1 MYLFRATNCTYYT
14 RMVLPAYL
22 RDKGFAADIKVSLL
36 TKQRSIAIGRN
47 LVVAGILRPLI
58 SNLTPQS
65 MPDVFK
71 EHVNQ
76 LINDARAG
84 FIGVTDTLDDKAKPV
99 REIIQFIPTRPTKLA
114 HNSATYD
121 NYPLPTNWAFSNN
134 SSSKKQT
141 NSVANVTLSDALIK
155 FVASKQKQSV
165 SVLTVK
171 QLNQRIGHFIERTHL
186 DDVFDITSAEAM
198 EYKDCLLEEG
208 RSHKSNKDYLAA
220 VSQFFKWCKL
230 MRYTTANPF
239 GEVKL
244 SKPSNQAGHDL
255 ARQRW
260 QPEQL
265 KYVLQSQDF
274 IDKHPDF
281 KWITLLMLYH
291 GLRPSEACQL
301 HSNDITTIDGTTVI
315 HVTNE
320 GMSQQLKT
328 AQSKRTVP
336 LHQKLIELGF
346 TDFVKTIT
354 DRTSKTSHIKNS
366 HFKSGPLTSSPLFHY
381 QPSTD
386 GVWSH
391 KFCREFG
398 KLLDQLN
405 FIAGKRP
412 TAYSFRHTFIDELKQ
427 LQIEES
433 MVAQLVGHVYHNITY
448 GRYGKQYDVKT
459 LKPVVDKVSYT
470 LNLFLPV

>member
-58 SNLTPQS
+58 SSLTPQS

-71 EHVNQ
+71 ALVNQ
-76 LINDARAG
+76 LINDARVG
-84 FIGVTDTLDDKAKPV
+84 FVGVTDTLDDNAKPV
-99 REIIQFIPTRPTKLA
+99 REIIQFIPTRPTQLA
-114 HNSATYD
+114 HNRAAYD
-121 NYPLPTNWAFSNN
+121 NYHSSTNLAFSNN

-155 FVASKQKQSV
+155 FIASKQKQSV

-230 MRYTTANPF
+230 MRYTSANPF
-239 GEVKL
+239 DEVKL

-265 KYVLQSQDF
+265 KHVLQSQDF
-274 IDKHPDF
+274 IDKQADF

-301 HSNDITTIDGTTVI
+301 HSNDITTIDGINVI

-346 TDFVKTIT
+346 VDFVQTMT
-354 DRTSKTSHIKNS
+354 DRTSKTSQ
-366 HFKSGPLTSSPLFHY
+366 LTSNPLFHY
-381 QPSTD
+381 QPSSD

-398 KLLDQLN
+398 KLLDQLH

>member
-1 MYLFRATNCTYYT
+1 
-14 RMVLPAYL
+14 MVLPAYL

-47 LVVAGILRPLI
+47 LVVAGILRALI
-58 SNLTPQS
+58 NNLTPQS
-65 MPDVFK
+65 QPDVFK
-71 EHVNQ
+71 AQVNQ
-76 LINDARAG
+76 LINDTRAG
-84 FIGVTDTLDDKAKPV
+84 FVGETDTLDDNAKPV
-99 REIIQFIPTRPTKLA
+99 REIIQFIPSRPTKLA
-114 HNSATYD
+114 HNSAAYD
-121 NYPLPTNWAFSNN
+121 NYSSLTNLAFSNC
-134 SSSKKQT
+134 SDSKKQT
-141 NSVANVTLSDALIK
+141 NSVANVTLTDALIK
-155 FVASKQKQSV
+155 FIASKQKQSV

-230 MRYTTANPF
+230 MRYTSANPF
-239 GEVKL
+239 DEVKL

-265 KYVLQSQDF
+265 KHVLQSQDF

-301 HSNDITTIDGTTVI
+301 HSNDITVIDGISVI

-328 AQSKRTVP
+328 TQSKRTVP

-346 TDFVKTIT
+346 IDFVQTIT
-354 DRTSKTSHIKNS
+354 DRTSKNS
-366 HFKSGPLTSSPLFHY
+366 QLTSNPLFHY
-381 QPSTD
+381 QPSSD

-398 KLLDQLN
+398 KLLDQLH
-405 FIAGKRP
+405 FVAGKRP

-459 LKPVVDKVSYT
+459 LKPVVDKVSHT

>member
-14 RMVLPAYL
+14 RMVLPVYL
-22 RDKGFAADIKVSLL
+22 RDKGFSADIKVSLL

-47 LVVAGILRPLI
+47 LVIAGILRSLI

-65 MPDVFK
+65 QPDEFK
-71 EHVNQ
+71 TQVNA

-84 FIGVTDTLDDKAKPV
+84 FVGVTETLDDNAKPV
-99 REIIQFIPTRPTKLA
+99 REVIQFIPTRPTQLA
-114 HNSATYD
+114 HNSATCD
-121 NYPLPTNWAFSNN
+121 NYPSPTNLAFSNN

-155 FVASKQKQSV
+155 FIASKQKQSV

-186 DDVFDITSAEAM
+186 GDVFDITSAEAM

-230 MRYTTANPF
+230 MLYTSANPF
-239 GEVKL
+239 DEVKL

-265 KYVLQSQDF
+265 KHVLQSQDF

-301 HSNDITTIDGTTVI
+301 HSNDITVIDGINVI

-328 AQSKRTVP
+328 AQSRRIVP

-346 TDFVKTIT
+346 IDFVQTIN
-354 DRTSKTSHIKNS
+354 DRTSKNS
-366 HFKSGPLTSSPLFHY
+366 QLTSNPLFHY
-381 QPSTD
+381 QPSSD

-398 KLLDQLN
+398 KLLGQLH

-433 MVAQLVGHVYHNITY
+433 MVAQIVGHVYHNITY

-459 LKPVVDKVSYT
+459 LKPVVDKVEYELHLSQPT
-470 LNLFLPV
+470 

>member
-22 RDKGFAADIKVSLL
+22 RDKGFVADIKVSLL

-65 MPDVFK
+65 QPDAFK
-71 EHVNQ
+71 ARVNQ

-84 FIGVTDTLDDKAKPV
+84 FVGITDTLDDKAKPV
-99 REIIQFIPTRPTKLA
+99 REIIQLIPTRPTQLA

-121 NYPLPTNWAFSNN
+121 NYPSLTNLAFSNN

-141 NSVANVTLSDALIK
+141 NSVANVTLLDALIK
-155 FVASKQKQSV
+155 FIASKQKQSV

-230 MRYTTANPF
+230 MRYTSANPF
-239 GEVKL
+239 DEVKL

-265 KYVLQSQDF
+265 KHVLQSQDF
-274 IDKHPDF
+274 IDKQADF

-301 HSNDITTIDGTTVI
+301 HSNDITTIDGINVI

-346 TDFVKTIT
+346 VDFVQTMT
-354 DRTSKTSHIKNS
+354 NRTSKTSQLISN
-366 HFKSGPLTSSPLFHY
+366 PLFHY
-381 QPSTD
+381 QPSSD

-398 KLLDQLN
+398 KLLDQLH

>member
-22 RDKGFAADIKVSLL
+22 RDKGFSADIKVSLL

-47 LVVAGILRPLI
+47 LVIAGILRPLI

-65 MPDVFK
+65 QPDEFK
-71 EHVNQ
+71 TQVNA
-76 LINDARAG
+76 LINDARAS
-84 FIGVTDTLDDKAKPV
+84 FIGVTDTLDDNAKPV
-99 REIIQFIPTRPTKLA
+99 REVTQLIPTRPTQLA
-114 HNSATYD
+114 HNTATYD
-121 NYPLPTNWAFSNN
+121 NYPYNDNRVSLNKIKNK
-134 SSSKKQT
+134 SSLYSM
-141 NSVANVTLSDALIK
+141 VNVSLFDALSK
-155 FVASKQKQSV
+155 FIISKQKQSV
-165 SVLTVK
+165 SALTVK

-186 DDVFDITSAEAM
+186 DDVSAITSAEAM

-230 MRYTTANPF
+230 MRYTSANPF
-239 GEVKL
+239 DEVKL
-244 SKPSNQAGHDL
+244 SKPGNQAGHDL

-265 KYVLQSQDF
+265 KHVLQSQDF

-336 LHQKLIELGF
+336 LHQKLIEFGF
-346 TDFVKTIT
+346 IDFVQTIT
-354 DRTSKTSHIKNS
+354 DRTSKTSQ
-366 HFKSGPLTSSPLFHY
+366 LTSSPLFHY
-381 QPSTD
+381 QPSSD

-398 KLLDQLN
+398 KLLDQLH

-433 MVAQLVGHVYHNITY
+433 MVAQIVGHVYHNITY

>member
-14 RMVLPAYL
+14 RMVLPANL

-65 MPDVFK
+65 QPDAFK

-84 FIGVTDTLDDKAKPV
+84 FVGATDTLDDKAKPV
-99 REIIQFIPTRPTKLA
+99 REIIQFIPTRPTQLA

-121 NYPLPTNWAFSNN
+121 NYPSSTNLVFSK
-134 SSSKKQT
+134 SSGSKKQT
-141 NSVANVTLSDALIK
+141 NSVANVTLTDALIK
-155 FVASKQKQSV
+155 FINSKQKQSV

-230 MRYTTANPF
+230 MRYTSANPF
-239 GEVKL
+239 DEVKL

-265 KYVLQSQDF
+265 KHVLQSQDF

-281 KWITLLMLYH
+281 KWITLLMLYQ

-301 HSNDITTIDGTTVI
+301 HSNDITVIDGISVI

-320 GMSQQLKT
+320 GTSQQLKT
-328 AQSKRTVP
+328 TQSKRTVP

-346 TDFVKTIT
+346 IDFVQTIT
-354 DRTSKTSHIKNS
+354 DRTSKSCQLKNS
-366 HFKSGPLTSSPLFHY
+366 HLTNSPLFHY
-381 QPSTD
+381 QPSSD

-398 KLLDQLN
+398 KLLDQLH

-427 LQIEES
+427 LQTEES

>member
-58 SNLTPQS
+58 ISLTPQS
-65 MPDVFK
+65 QPDAFK
-71 EHVNQ
+71 AHVNQ

-84 FIGVTDTLDDKAKPV
+84 FVGATDTLDDNAKPV
-99 REIIQFIPTRPTKLA
+99 REIIQFMPTRPTQLA

-121 NYPLPTNWAFSNN
+121 NYPSSTNLAFSNC
-134 SSSKKQT
+134 SDSKKQT
-141 NSVANVTLSDALIK
+141 NSVDNVTLTDALIK
-155 FVASKQKQSV
+155 FIVSKQKQSV

-230 MRYTTANPF
+230 MRYTNANPF
-239 GEVKL
+239 DEVKL

-265 KYVLQSQDF
+265 KHVLQSQGF
-274 IDKHPDF
+274 IDKQADF

-301 HSNDITTIDGTTVI
+301 HSNDISVIDGINVI

-346 TDFVKTIT
+346 IDFVQTMT
-354 DRTSKTSHIKNS
+354 DRTSKNS
-366 HFKSGPLTSSPLFHY
+366 QLTSNPLFHY
-381 QPSTD
+381 QPSSD

-398 KLLDQLN
+398 KLLDQLH

-433 MVAQLVGHVYHNITY
+433 MVAQIVGHVYHNITY

-459 LKPVVDKVSYT
+459 LKPVVDKVEYA
-470 LNLFLPV
+470 LNLLQPI

>member
-1 MYLFRATNCTYYT
+1 MTETYVPDFVESRATNCTYYT

-22 RDKGFAADIKVSLL
+22 RDKDFAADIKVSLL

-65 MPDVFK
+65 QPDAFK
-71 EHVNQ
+71 AQVNQ
-76 LINDARAG
+76 LINHARIG
-84 FIGVTDTLDDKAKPV
+84 FAGVTDTLDDNAKLV
-99 REIIQFIPTRPTKLA
+99 REIIQFIPTRPTQLA
-114 HNSATYD
+114 HNRATCD
-121 NYPLPTNWAFSNN
+121 NYPSPTNLALSK
-134 SSSKKQT
+134 SLGSKKQT

-155 FVASKQKQSV
+155 FIASKQKQSV

-230 MRYTTANPF
+230 MRYTIANPF
-239 GEVKL
+239 DEVKL

-265 KYVLQSQDF
+265 KHVLQSQDF
-274 IDKHPDF
+274 IDKSQDF

-291 GLRPSEACQL
+291 GLRHSEACQL
-301 HSNDITTIDGTTVI
+301 HRNDITTIDGINVI

-336 LHQKLIELGF
+336 LHQKLIEFGF
-346 TDFVKTIT
+346 IDFVQTIN
-354 DRTSKTSHIKNS
+354 DRTSKTSQ
-366 HFKSGPLTSSPLFHY
+366 LTNSPLFHY
-381 QPSTD
+381 QPSSD

-398 KLLDQLN
+398 KLLDQLK

-448 GRYGKQYDVKT
+448 GRYGKAI
-459 LKPVVDKVSYT
+459 
-470 LNLFLPV
+470 

>member
-22 RDKGFAADIKVSLL
+22 RDKGFVADIKVSLL

-65 MPDVFK
+65 QPDAFK
-71 EHVNQ
+71 ARVNQ

-84 FIGVTDTLDDKAKPV
+84 FVRVTDTLDDNAKPV
-99 REIIQFIPTRPTKLA
+99 REIIQFIPTRPTQLA
-114 HNSATYD
+114 HNSAAYD
-121 NYPLPTNWAFSNN
+121 NYPLPTNLAFSK
-134 SSSKKQT
+134 SSDSKKQT
-141 NSVANVTLSDALIK
+141 NSVANVTLLDALIK
-155 FVASKQKQSV
+155 FIASKQKQSV

-230 MRYTTANPF
+230 MRYTSANPF
-239 GEVKL
+239 DEVKL

-265 KYVLQSQDF
+265 KHVLQSQDF
-274 IDKHPDF
+274 IDKQADF

-301 HSNDITTIDGTTVI
+301 HSNDITTIDGINVI

-346 TDFVKTIT
+346 VDFVQTMT
-354 DRTSKTSHIKNS
+354 NRTSKTSQLISN
-366 HFKSGPLTSSPLFHY
+366 PLFHY
-381 QPSTD
+381 QPSSD

-398 KLLDQLN
+398 KLLDQLH

>member
-22 RDKGFAADIKVSLL
+22 RDKGFSADIKVSLL

-47 LVVAGILRPLI
+47 LVVAGILRSLI

-65 MPDVFK
+65 QPDAFK
-71 EHVNQ
+71 ANVNQ

-84 FIGVTDTLDDKAKPV
+84 FVGETDTLDDNAKPV
-99 REIIQFIPTRPTKLA
+99 REIIQFIPTRPTQLA
-114 HNSATYD
+114 HNSATCD
-121 NYPLPTNWAFSNN
+121 NYPSPTNLAFSNN

-141 NSVANVTLSDALIK
+141 NSVANVTLTDALIK
-155 FVASKQKQSV
+155 FIASKQKQSV

-230 MRYTTANPF
+230 MRYTSANPF
-239 GEVKL
+239 DEVKL

-260 QPEQL
+260 QPEHL
-265 KYVLQSQDF
+265 KHVLQSQDF
-274 IDKHPDF
+274 IDKSQDF

-301 HSNDITTIDGTTVI
+301 HGNDITVIDGISVI

-346 TDFVKTIT
+346 TDFVQTIN
-354 DRTSKTSHIKNS
+354 DRTSKNS
-366 HFKSGPLTSSPLFHY
+366 HFKNSPLFHY
-381 QPSTD
+381 QPSSD

-391 KFCREFG
+391 RFCREFG

>member
-47 LVVAGILRPLI
+47 LVVAGILRALI
-58 SNLTPQS
+58 NNLTPQS
-65 MPDVFK
+65 QPDVFK
-71 EHVNQ
+71 AQVNQ
-76 LINDARAG
+76 LINDTRAG
-84 FIGVTDTLDDKAKPV
+84 FVGETDTLDDNAKPV
-99 REIIQFIPTRPTKLA
+99 REIIQFIPSRPTKLA
-114 HNSATYD
+114 HNSAAYD
-121 NYPLPTNWAFSNN
+121 NYPSLTNLAFSNC
-134 SSSKKQT
+134 SDSKKQT
-141 NSVANVTLSDALIK
+141 NSVANVTLTDALIK
-155 FVASKQKQSV
+155 FIASKQKQSV

-230 MRYTTANPF
+230 MRYTSANPF
-239 GEVKL
+239 DEVKL

-265 KYVLQSQDF
+265 KHVLQSQDF

-301 HSNDITTIDGTTVI
+301 HSNDITVIDGISVI

-328 AQSKRTVP
+328 TQSKRTVP

-346 TDFVKTIT
+346 IDFVQTIT
-354 DRTSKTSHIKNS
+354 DRTSKSYHIKNS
-366 HFKSGPLTSSPLFHY
+366 PLKSGQLTSCPLFHY
-381 QPSTD
+381 QPSSD

-398 KLLDQLN
+398 KLLDQLH
-405 FIAGKRP
+405 FVAGKRP

-433 MVAQLVGHVYHNITY
+433 MVAQIVGHVYHNITY
-448 GRYGKQYDVKT
+448 GRYGKQYDVKA

>member
-14 RMVLPAYL
+14 RMVLPAYM

-47 LVVAGILRPLI
+47 LVVACILRPLI

-65 MPDVFK
+65 QPDEFK
-71 EHVNQ
+71 TQVNQ
-76 LINDARAG
+76 LINDTRAG
-84 FIGVTDTLDDKAKPV
+84 FVGVTDTLDDNAKPV
-99 REIIQFIPTRPTKLA
+99 REIIQFIPTRPTQLA

-121 NYPLPTNWAFSNN
+121 NCPSLTNLAFSNN

-141 NSVANVTLSDALIK
+141 NSVANVTLTDALIK
-155 FVASKQKQSV
+155 FIASKQKQSV

-230 MRYTTANPF
+230 MRYTSVNPF
-239 GEVKL
+239 DEVKL

-265 KYVLQSQDF
+265 KHVLQSQDF
-274 IDKHPDF
+274 IDTQADF

-301 HSNDITTIDGTTVI
+301 HSNDITTIDGINVI

-336 LHQKLIELGF
+336 LHQKLIELGLV
-346 TDFVKTIT
+346 DFVQTMT
-354 DRTSKTSHIKNS
+354 NRTSKTSQ
-366 HFKSGPLTSSPLFHY
+366 LTSNPLFHY
-381 QPSTD
+381 QPSSD

-398 KLLDQLN
+398 KLLDQLH

>member
-1 MYLFRATNCTYYT
+1 
-14 RMVLPAYL
+14 MVLPAYL

-65 MPDVFK
+65 QPDAFK
-71 EHVNQ
+71 AHVNQ
-76 LINDARAG
+76 LINDARVG
-84 FIGVTDTLDDKAKPV
+84 FVGITDTLDDKAKPV
-99 REIIQFIPTRPTKLA
+99 REIIQFIPTRPTQLA

-121 NYPLPTNWAFSNN
+121 NYPSPTNLALSK
-134 SSSKKQT
+134 SSGSKKQT

-155 FVASKQKQSV
+155 FINSKQKQSV

-171 QLNQRIGHFIERTHL
+171 QLNQRIGHFIERAHL

-230 MRYTTANPF
+230 MRYTSANPF
-239 GEVKL
+239 DEVKL

-265 KYVLQSQDF
+265 KHVLQSQDF

-301 HSNDITTIDGTTVI
+301 HSNDITTIDGISVI
-315 HVTNE
+315 HVINE
-320 GMSQQLKT
+320 GMIQQLKT

-346 TDFVKTIT
+346 IDFVQTIN
-354 DRTSKTSHIKNS
+354 DRTSKNS
-366 HFKSGPLTSSPLFHY
+366 QLTSNPLFHY
-381 QPSTD
+381 QPSSD

-398 KLLDQLN
+398 KLLDQLH
-405 FIAGKRP
+405 FVAGKRP

>member
-65 MPDVFK
+65 QPDAFK

-84 FIGVTDTLDDKAKPV
+84 FVGVTETLDDKAKPV
-99 REIIQFIPTRPTKLA
+99 REIIQLIPTRPTQLA

-121 NYPLPTNWAFSNN
+121 NYPSLTNLAFSNN

-141 NSVANVTLSDALIK
+141 NSVANVTLLDALIK
-155 FVASKQKQSV
+155 FIASKQKQSV

-230 MRYTTANPF
+230 MRYTSANPF
-239 GEVKL
+239 DEVKL

-265 KYVLQSQDF
+265 KHVLQSQDF
-274 IDKHPDF
+274 IDKQADF

-301 HSNDITTIDGTTVI
+301 HSNDITTIDGINVI

-346 TDFVKTIT
+346 VDFVQTMT
-354 DRTSKTSHIKNS
+354 NRTSKTSQ
-366 HFKSGPLTSSPLFHY
+366 LTSNPLFHY
-381 QPSTD
+381 QPSSD

-459 LKPVVDKVSYT
+459 LKPVVDKVDYE
-470 LNLFLPV
+470 LNLSQPT

>member
-58 SNLTPQS
+58 SNLTPKSQ
-65 MPDVFK
+65 PDAFK
-71 EHVNQ
+71 AHVNQ

-84 FIGVTDTLDDKAKPV
+84 FIGVTETLDENAKPV
-99 REIIQFIPTRPTKLA
+99 REIIQFIPTRPTQLA
-114 HNSATYD
+114 LNSATYD
-121 NYPLPTNWAFSNN
+121 NDSSPTNLAFSNV
-134 SSSKKQT
+134 SGSKKQT
-141 NSVANVTLSDALIK
+141 NSVANVTLLDALIK
-155 FVASKQKQSV
+155 FIASKQKQSV
-165 SVLTVK
+165 SMLTVK

-186 DDVFDITSAEAM
+186 NDVFDITSAEAM

-230 MRYTTANPF
+230 MRYTNANPF
-239 GEVKL
+239 DEVKL

-265 KYVLQSQDF
+265 KHVLQSQDF

-301 HSNDITTIDGTTVI
+301 HSNDITTIDGINVI

-346 TDFVKTIT
+346 VDFVQTMT
-354 DRTSKTSHIKNS
+354 DRTSKNS
-366 HFKSGPLTSSPLFHY
+366 QLTSNPLFHY
-381 QPSTD
+381 QPSSD

-398 KLLDQLN
+398 KLLDQLH
-405 FIAGKRP
+405 FVAGKRP

-433 MVAQLVGHVYHNITY
+433 MVAQIVGHVYHNITY

-459 LKPVVDKVSYT
+459 LKPVVDKVEYA
-470 LNLFLPV
+470 LNLSQPT

>member
-1 MYLFRATNCTYYT
+1 MCLFRATNCTYYT

-71 EHVNQ
+71 AQVNQ

-84 FIGVTDTLDDKAKPV
+84 FVGVTDKLDDNAKPV
-99 REIIQFIPTRPTKLA
+99 REIIQFIPTRPTQLA

-121 NYPLPTNWAFSNN
+121 NYPSSTNLAFSKK
-134 SSSKKQT
+134 SGSKKQT
-141 NSVANVTLSDALIK
+141 NSVANVTLIDALIK
-155 FVASKQKQSV
+155 FIASKQKQSV

-230 MRYTTANPF
+230 MRYTSANPF
-239 GEVKL
+239 DEVKL

-265 KYVLQSQDF
+265 KHALQSQDF

-301 HSNDITTIDGTTVI
+301 RSNDITVIDGITVI

-346 TDFVKTIT
+346 IDFVQTIT
-354 DRTSKTSHIKNS
+354 DRTSKTSH
-366 HFKSGPLTSSPLFHY
+366 LTNSPLFHY
-381 QPSTD
+381 QPSSD

-391 KFCREFG
+391 TFCREFG

-412 TAYSFRHTFIDELKQ
+412 TAYSFRHTFIDELKH

>member
-22 RDKGFAADIKVSLL
+22 RDKGFAADIKLSLL

-47 LVVAGILRPLI
+47 LVVAGILRALI

-65 MPDVFK
+65 QPDAFK
-71 EHVNQ
+71 AQVNQ

-84 FIGVTDTLDDKAKPV
+84 FVGVTDTLDDKAKPV
-99 REIIQFIPTRPTKLA
+99 REIIQLIPTRPTQLA

-121 NYPLPTNWAFSNN
+121 NYPSLTNLAFSNN

-141 NSVANVTLSDALIK
+141 NSVANVTLLDALIK
-155 FVASKQKQSV
+155 FIASKQKQSV

-186 DDVFDITSAEAM
+186 NDVFDIASAEAM

-230 MRYTTANPF
+230 MRYTNANPF
-239 GEVKL
+239 DEVKL

-265 KYVLQSQDF
+265 KHVLQSQDF

-301 HSNDITTIDGTTVI
+301 HSNDITTIDGINVI

-346 TDFVKTIT
+346 VDFVQTMT
-354 DRTSKTSHIKNS
+354 DRTSKNS
-366 HFKSGPLTSSPLFHY
+366 QLTSNPLSHY
-381 QPSTD
+381 QPSSD

-398 KLLDQLN
+398 KLLDQLH
-405 FIAGKRP
+405 FVAGKRP

-459 LKPVVDKVSYT
+459 LKPVVDKVEYA
-470 LNLFLPV
+470 LNLSQPT

>member
-14 RMVLPAYL
+14 RMVLPASL
-22 RDKGFAADIKVSLL
+22 RDKGFSADIKVSLL

-58 SNLTPQS
+58 SNLTSKSQ
-65 MPDVFK
+65 PDAFK
-71 EHVNQ
+71 VHVNQ
-76 LINDARAG
+76 LINDARVG
-84 FIGVTDTLDDKAKPV
+84 FVGATGRLDENAKPV
-99 REIIQFIPTRPTKLA
+99 REIIQFMPTRTTQLA

-121 NYPLPTNWAFSNN
+121 NYPSSTNLALSN
-134 SSSKKQT
+134 SSGSKKQT
-141 NSVANVTLSDALIK
+141 NSVANITLTDALIK
-155 FVASKQKQSV
+155 FIASKQKQSV

-230 MRYTTANPF
+230 MRYTSANPF
-239 GEVKL
+239 DEVKL

-260 QPEQL
+260 QPKQL
-265 KYVLQSQDF
+265 KHVLQSQDF

-301 HSNDITTIDGTTVI
+301 HSNDITTIDGINVI

-336 LHQKLIELGF
+336 LHQKLIDLGF
-346 TDFVKTIT
+346 IDFVQTIN
-354 DRTSKTSHIKNS
+354 DRTSKT
-366 HFKSGPLTSSPLFHY
+366 SPLFHY
-381 QPSTD
+381 QPSSD

-398 KLLDQLN
+398 KLLDQLH

-433 MVAQLVGHVYHNITY
+433 MVAQIVGHVYHNITY

-459 LKPVVDKVSYT
+459 LKPVVDKVEYA
-470 LNLFLPV
+470 LNLLKPI

>member
-22 RDKGFAADIKVSLL
+22 RDKGFSADIKVSLL

-65 MPDVFK
+65 QPDAFK
-71 EHVNQ
+71 AHVNQ

-84 FIGVTDTLDDKAKPV
+84 FVGVTDTLDDKAKPV

-121 NYPLPTNWAFSNN
+121 NYPLPTNLAFSK
-134 SSSKKQT
+134 SSDSKKQT
-141 NSVANVTLSDALIK
+141 NSVANVTLTDALIK
-155 FVASKQKQSV
+155 FIASKQKQSV

-198 EYKDCLLEEG
+198 EYKDYLLEEG

-230 MRYTTANPF
+230 MRYTSANPF
-239 GEVKL
+239 DEVKL

-265 KYVLQSQDF
+265 KHVLQSQDF
-274 IDKHPDF
+274 IYKHPDF

-301 HSNDITTIDGTTVI
+301 RSNDITVIDSINVI
-315 HVTNE
+315 LVTNE

-346 TDFVKTIT
+346 IDFVQTIN
-354 DRTSKTSHIKNS
+354 DQASKSCQ
-366 HFKSGPLTSSPLFHY
+366 LTSRPLFHY
-381 QPSTD
+381 QPSSD

-433 MVAQLVGHVYHNITY
+433 MVAQIVGHVYHNITY

-459 LKPVVDKVSYT
+459 LKPVVDKVEYA
-470 LNLFLPV
+470 LNLSQPT

>member
-14 RMVLPAYL
+14 RMVLPVYL
-22 RDKGFAADIKVSLL
+22 RDKGFSADIKISLL

-47 LVVAGILRPLI
+47 LIVAGILRPLI

-65 MPDVFK
+65 MPDAFK
-71 EHVNQ
+71 AHVNQ

-99 REIIQFIPTRPTKLA
+99 REVTAFIPMRPIQFTSADDNPSPQTTLA
-114 HNSATYD
+114 
-121 NYPLPTNWAFSNN
+121 LSNN
-134 SSSKKQT
+134 AGSKNQT
-141 NSVANVTLSDALIK
+141 KSVGNITLQDALTK
-155 FVASKQKQSV
+155 FITSKQKQSI
-165 SVLTVK
+165 SALTVK
-171 QLNQRIGHFIERTHL
+171 QLNQRISHFIERTHL
-186 DDVFDITSAEAM
+186 EDVVDITSAEAM

-220 VSQFFKWCKL
+220 VSQFFKWSRL
-230 MRYTTANPF
+230 MQYTSANPF
-239 GEVKL
+239 DEVTL
-244 SKPSNQAGHDL
+244 SKPSNLAGQDL

-260 QPEQL
+260 QPHQL
-265 KYVLQSQDF
+265 KHVLQSQDF

-301 HSNDITTIDGTTVI
+301 HSHDITDIDGLAVI

-320 GMSQQLKT
+320 GITQQLKT

-336 LHQKLIELGF
+336 LHKKLIELGF
-346 TDFVKTIT
+346 IDFVKSLT
-354 DRTSKTSHIKNS
+354 DRTSKNK
-366 HFKSGPLTSSPLFHY
+366 PLFGY
-381 QPSTD
+381 PPSSD

-391 KFCREFG
+391 KFCREFC
-398 KLLDQLN
+398 KLLGQLN

-433 MVAQLVGHVYHNITY
+433 MVAQIVGHAYHNITY

-459 LKPVVDKVSYT
+459 LKPVVDKVEFA
-470 LNLFLPV
+470 LNLSQII

>member
-1 MYLFRATNCTYYT
+1 
-14 RMVLPAYL
+14 
-22 RDKGFAADIKVSLL
+22 
-36 TKQRSIAIGRN
+36 
-47 LVVAGILRPLI
+47 
-58 SNLTPQS
+58 
-65 MPDVFK
+65 
-71 EHVNQ
+71 
-76 LINDARAG
+76 
-84 FIGVTDTLDDKAKPV
+84 
-99 REIIQFIPTRPTKLA
+99 
-114 HNSATYD
+114 
-121 NYPLPTNWAFSNN
+121 
-134 SSSKKQT
+134 
-141 NSVANVTLSDALIK
+141 
-155 FVASKQKQSV
+155 
-165 SVLTVK
+165 
-171 QLNQRIGHFIERTHL
+171 
-186 DDVFDITSAEAM
+186 M

-239 GEVKL
+239 DEVKL
-244 SKPSNQAGHDL
+244 SKPSNQVGHDL

-301 HSNDITTIDGTTVI
+301 HSNDITIIDGISVI

-328 AQSKRTVP
+328 VQSKRAVP
-336 LHQKLIELGF
+336 LHQKLIKLGF
-346 TDFVKTIT
+346 IDFVQTIT
-354 DRTSKTSHIKNS
+354 DQASKSCQLKNS
-366 HFKSGPLTSSPLFHY
+366 PLTSRPLFHY
-381 QPSTD
+381 QPSSD

-398 KLLDQLN
+398 KLLDQLH

-433 MVAQLVGHVYHNITY
+433 MVAQIVGHVYQNITY

-459 LKPVVDKVSYT
+459 LKPVVDKVEYA
-470 LNLFLPV
+470 LNLSQPT

>member
-1 MYLFRATNCTYYT
+1 
-14 RMVLPAYL
+14 
-22 RDKGFAADIKVSLL
+22 
-36 TKQRSIAIGRN
+36 
-47 LVVAGILRPLI
+47 
-58 SNLTPQS
+58 
-65 MPDVFK
+65 
-71 EHVNQ
+71 
-76 LINDARAG
+76 
-84 FIGVTDTLDDKAKPV
+84 
-99 REIIQFIPTRPTKLA
+99 
-114 HNSATYD
+114 
-121 NYPLPTNWAFSNN
+121 
-134 SSSKKQT
+134 
-141 NSVANVTLSDALIK
+141 
-155 FVASKQKQSV
+155 
-165 SVLTVK
+165 
-171 QLNQRIGHFIERTHL
+171 
-186 DDVFDITSAEAM
+186 M

-230 MRYTTANPF
+230 MRYTSANPF
-239 GEVKL
+239 DEVKL
-244 SKPSNQAGHDL
+244 SKPSIQAGHDL

-265 KYVLQSQDF
+265 KHVLQSQDF
-274 IDKHPDF
+274 IDKSQDF

-301 HSNDITTIDGTTVI
+301 HSNYITTIDGTTVI
-315 HVTNE
+315 NVTNE

-336 LHQKLIELGF
+336 LHQKLIEFGF
-346 TDFVKTIT
+346 IDFVQTIT
-354 DRTSKTSHIKNS
+354 DRTSKTSQ
-366 HFKSGPLTSSPLFHY
+366 LTSSPLFHY
-381 QPSTD
+381 QPSSD

-398 KLLDQLN
+398 KLLDQLH

-433 MVAQLVGHVYHNITY
+433 MVAQIVGHVYHNITY

>member
-22 RDKGFAADIKVSLL
+22 RDKGFSADIKVSLL

-65 MPDVFK
+65 EPDAFK
-71 EHVNQ
+71 EQVNQ
-76 LINDARAG
+76 LINDARVG
-84 FIGVTDTLDDKAKPV
+84 FVGVTDTLDDNVKPV

-121 NYPLPTNWAFSNN
+121 NSPSSTNLAFSNC
-134 SSSKKQT
+134 SGSKKQT
-141 NSVANVTLSDALIK
+141 NSVANITLTDALIK

-171 QLNQRIGHFIERTHL
+171 QLNQRIGHFIDRTHL

-230 MRYTTANPF
+230 MRYTSANPF
-239 GEVKL
+239 DEVKL

-265 KYVLQSQDF
+265 KHALQSQDF
-274 IDKHPDF
+274 IDKSQDF

-301 HSNDITTIDGTTVI
+301 HSNDITVIDGISVI

-346 TDFVKTIT
+346 VDFVQTIT
-354 DRTSKTSHIKNS
+354 DRASKNS
-366 HFKSGPLTSSPLFHY
+366 QLFDY
-381 QPSTD
+381 QPSSD
-386 GVWSH
+386 GVWAH
-391 KFCREFG
+391 RFCREFG

>member
-22 RDKGFAADIKVSLL
+22 RDKGFVADIKVSLL

-58 SNLTPQS
+58 SSLTPQS

-71 EHVNQ
+71 ALVNQ
-76 LINDARAG
+76 LINDARVG
-84 FIGVTDTLDDKAKPV
+84 FVGVTDTLDDNAKPV
-99 REIIQFIPTRPTKLA
+99 REIIQFIPTRPTQLA
-114 HNSATYD
+114 HNRAAYD
-121 NYPLPTNWAFSNN
+121 NYHSSTNLAFSHN

-155 FVASKQKQSV
+155 FIASKQKQSV

-230 MRYTTANPF
+230 MRYTSANPF
-239 GEVKL
+239 DEVKL

-265 KYVLQSQDF
+265 KHVLQSQDF
-274 IDKHPDF
+274 IDKQADF

-301 HSNDITTIDGTTVI
+301 HSNDITTIDGINVI

-346 TDFVKTIT
+346 IDFVQTIN
-354 DRTSKTSHIKNS
+354 DRTSKNS
-366 HFKSGPLTSSPLFHY
+366 HFKNSSLFHY
-381 QPSTD
+381 QPSSD

-433 MVAQLVGHVYHNITY
+433 MVAQIVGHVYHNITY

>member
-65 MPDVFK
+65 QPDAFK
-71 EHVNQ
+71 AQVNQ

-84 FIGVTDTLDDKAKPV
+84 FVGVTDTLDDKAKPV
-99 REIIQFIPTRPTKLA
+99 REIIQLIPTRPTQLA

-121 NYPLPTNWAFSNN
+121 NYPSLTNLAFSNN

-141 NSVANVTLSDALIK
+141 NSVANVTLLDALIK
-155 FVASKQKQSV
+155 FIASKQKQSV

-230 MRYTTANPF
+230 MRYTSANPF
-239 GEVKL
+239 DEVKL

-265 KYVLQSQDF
+265 KHVLQSQDF
-274 IDKHPDF
+274 IDKQADF
-281 KWITLLMLYH
+281 IWITLLMLYH

-301 HSNDITTIDGTTVI
+301 HSNDITVIDGISVI

-346 TDFVKTIT
+346 IDFVQTIT
-354 DRTSKTSHIKNS
+354 DRTSK
-366 HFKSGPLTSSPLFHY
+366 SSQLFDY
-381 QPSTD
+381 QPSSD

-433 MVAQLVGHVYHNITY
+433 MVAQLVGHV
-448 GRYGKQYDVKT
+448 
-459 LKPVVDKVSYT
+459 
-470 LNLFLPV
+470 